1 VTSLARDFDVR
12 YDAALVE
19 RPVELGVELGSADA
33 LIVRNRTQV
42 DAALLAGAPRLKVIG
57 RLGVGLYNIDLP
69 ACEAR
74 RIDVIPATG
83 ANARSVAEYVIGAA
97 LGGARPMSRT
107 AVAAGEWPRAALA
120 QGRELSGSTLGVV
133 GFGSIGRLV
142 AELAHRLGMHVIGH
156 DPAIAPDSA
165 SWPEQHTAPR
175 SLDDLLRASDIVSL
189 HVPLTKGTHRLLD
202 ARRLSLMKRDAI
214 LINTS
219 RGGIV
224 DEAALAAA
232 LRGGTLGG
240 AALDVFEREPLPA
253 ANVLAGCPGLLLTP
267 HIAGVTRES
276 NARVSALAPRV
287 AAAPLRAWRRQRACL
302 ILHLAA
308 RDGERVAPRRAAWRR
323 PRRSADRSRCAG
335 IFRTRRARSQY
346 VAHPQ
351 ERPRRRR
358 CHATVTCSRGG
369 AALVDA
375 AGGQRLVCRR
385 RRRSDPAARESGELV
400 GVTNSHHFRRRR
412 LPPGTGCGGG
422 NGSLALGIAGGD
434 GFAGGARRLEPSDRR
449 HLSAQERCAADYR
462 FVSFGRRA
470 AR

>member
-1 VTSLARDFDVR
+1 VRIVISEFIDDAAVTSLARDFDVR

-19 RPVELGVELGSADA
+19 RPAELGVELGSADA

-42 DAALLAGAPRLKVIG
+42 DAALLAGAPKLKVVG
-57 RLGVGLYNIDLP
+57 RLGVGLDNVDLP

-97 LGGARPMSRT
+97 LLLRRQAYGASA

-142 AELAHRLGMHVIGH
+142 AELAHRLGMHVLGH
-156 DPAIAPDSA
+156 DAAIAPDSS
-165 SWPEQHTAPR
+165 SWAEQHTAPR
-175 SLDDLLRASDIVSL
+175 PLDDLLRASDIVSL
-189 HVPLTKGTHRLLD
+189 HVPLTEGTRRLLD

-253 ANVLAGCPGLLLTP
+253 ANVLAGCPRLLLTP

-276 NARVSALAPRV
+276 NARVSALVACGV
-287 AAAPLRAWRRQRACL
+287 AAALLR
-302 ILHLAA
+302 
-308 RDGERVAPRRAAWRR
+308 
-323 PRRSADRSRCAG
+323 
-335 IFRTRRARSQY
+335 
-346 VAHPQ
+346 
-351 ERPRRRR
+351 
-358 CHATVTCSRGG
+358 RGG
-369 AALVDA
+369 
-375 AGGQRLVCRR
+375 
-385 RRRSDPAARESGELV
+385 ESA
-400 GVTNSHHFRRRR
+400 N
-412 LPPGTGCGGG
+412 
-422 NGSLALGIAGGD
+422 A
-434 GFAGGARRLEPSDRR
+434 
-449 HLSAQERCAADYR
+449 
-462 FVSFGRRA
+462 
-470 AR
+470 